1 MDPSPDRVIQ
11 KTINLVYA
19 ASPLSIQLQGVR
31 FKAGWPGIR
40 KKRLSG
46 GHVYPQTVVLMS

>member
-1 MDPSPDRVIQ
+1 VDPSPDRVIQ